1 MMRVI
6 RTKEGLGLAK
16 QYECYDKL
24 ATRITVNGNR
34 LGFYIHLIE
43 IRCKK
48 HNLIDNM
55 TLFDYRGV
63 FLQTVVRSLQIL
75 KF

>member
-6 RTKEGLGLAK
+6 RAKEGLGLAK

-55 TLFDYRGV
+55 
-63 FLQTVVRSLQIL
+63 
-75 KF
+75 